1 MNKYVD
7 KVKNIWYNISIINDI
22 ERFGKDMT
30 IEQAVKVAN
39 LLGELDA
46 IDALR
51 GEIELFLSNEGFEYL
66 PIELSKNLVA
76 LIDKAYEDK
85 KKEIE
90 SL

>member
-1 MNKYVD
+1 MKEG
-7 KVKNIWYNISIINDI
+7 II
-22 ERFGKDMT
+22 MT
-30 IEQAVKVAN
+30 VEQAVKVAN

-51 GEIELFLSNEGFEYL
+51 GEIELFLSNKGFEYL
-66 PIELSKNLVA
+66 PTELCDSLVA

-90 SL
+90 EI

>member
-1 MNKYVD
+1 
-7 KVKNIWYNISIINDI
+7 
-22 ERFGKDMT
+22 MT

-39 LLGELDA
+39 LLEELDA

-51 GEIELFLSNEGFEYL
+51 GKIKLFLSNEGFECL
-66 PIELSKNLVA
+66 PTELRKSLMA
-76 LIDKAYEDK
+76 LIDRAYEDK

>member
-7 KVKNIWYNISIINDI
+7 KVKNIWYNISIRNDI
-22 ERFGKDMT
+22 ERFGKNMT

-39 LLGELDA
+39 LLGELEA

-51 GEIELFLSNEGFEYL
+51 GEIELFLSNKGFEGV
-66 PIELSKNLVA
+66 PIELQESLMA

>member
-1 MNKYVD
+1 
-7 KVKNIWYNISIINDI
+7 
-22 ERFGKDMT
+22 MT

-39 LLGELDA
+39 LLGELEA

-51 GEIELFLSNEGFEYL
+51 GEIELFLSNKGFEGVPL
-66 PIELSKNLVA
+66 ELQESLMA

>member
-1 MNKYVD
+1 
-7 KVKNIWYNISIINDI
+7 
-22 ERFGKDMT
+22 MT

-46 IDALR
+46 IDALS
-51 GEIELFLSNEGFEYL
+51 GEIELFLSNKAFEYL
-66 PIELSKNLVA
+66 PTELYDSLVA

-90 SL
+90 AL

>member
-1 MNKYVD
+1 
-7 KVKNIWYNISIINDI
+7 
-22 ERFGKDMT
+22 MT

-51 GEIELFLSNEGFEYL
+51 GEIELFLSNEGFEYI
-66 PIELSKNLVA
+66 PMELRESLVS

-90 SL
+90 EM

>member
-1 MNKYVD
+1 
-7 KVKNIWYNISIINDI
+7 
-22 ERFGKDMT
+22 MT

-90 SL
+90 EI

>member
-1 MNKYVD
+1 MK
-7 KVKNIWYNISIINDI
+7 
-22 ERFGKDMT
+22 EGKIMT

-46 IDALR
+46 IEALS

-66 PIELSKNLVA
+66 PTELRDSLVA

-90 SL
+90 AL

>member
-1 MNKYVD
+1 
-7 KVKNIWYNISIINDI
+7 
-22 ERFGKDMT
+22 MT

>member
-1 MNKYVD
+1 
-7 KVKNIWYNISIINDI
+7 
-22 ERFGKDMT
+22 MT
-30 IEQAVKVAN
+30 IGQAVKVAN
-39 LLGELDA
+39 LLGELEA

-51 GEIELFLSNEGFEYL
+51 GEIELFLSSEGFECL
-66 PIELSKNLVA
+66 PTELGKSLVA